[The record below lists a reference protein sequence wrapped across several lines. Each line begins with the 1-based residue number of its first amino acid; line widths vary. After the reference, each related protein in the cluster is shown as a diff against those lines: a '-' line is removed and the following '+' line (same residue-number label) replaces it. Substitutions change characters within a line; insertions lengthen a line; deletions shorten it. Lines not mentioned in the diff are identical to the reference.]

1 MSLFKKKVKIQTFTY
16 FLPTP
21 PQRKRGFREKEFDN
35 LFAKIV
41 DSDHQL
47 LEMHTEQN
55 DSGMWIIL
63 VLKGP
68 VDSFIDIRNEEI
80 DNIIDQ
86 FEL

>member
-21 PQRKRGFREKEFDN
+21 PQRKKGFREKEFDS

-41 DSDHQL
+41 DSGHQL

-55 DSGMWIIL
+55 DSGMWVIL

-68 VDSFIDIRNEEI
+68 TNSCIDIKNEEV
-80 DNIIDQ
+80 DQ
-86 FEL
+86 DIVWD